1 MSKRAFLTGVTGQDG
16 SFLAELLLEKGYDVY
31 GLIRRKSV
39 ENYDNIQAI
48 LPKITLIEGDLT
60 DQISLNKAVK
70 KVVPDEVYNLGA
82 LSFVGTSWTQ
92 PVQMTETT
100 GIGALRLLEATKEYA
115 PKAKFYQAS
124 SSEIFG
130 NTPHAPQDE
139 NTPFRPV
146 SPYAI
151 AKLYAYWMTVNYR
164 EAYGMFCSNGIL
176 FNHESERRGFEFVT
190 RKITDGVAR
199 IKHGLSKELRIG
211 NLDAK
216 RDWGYAPEYVEGMWI
231 MLQHKNPDDFVL
243 GTGETHSVRE
253 FAQEAFRLAGIDN
266 WEKYIVIDNKYLRP
280 AEVPQLIANTSKAQK
295 VLGWKAKTTFKQLVK
310 KMLDYDMKRIES
322 IKKNS

>member
-1 MSKRAFLTGVTGQDG
+1 MPKRAFLTGVTGQDG
-16 SFLAELLLEKGYDVY
+16 SFLAELLLKKGYEVY

-48 LPKITLIEGDLT
+48 LPRITLIEGDLT

-92 PVQMTETT
+92 PIQMTETT
-100 GIGALRLLEATKEYA
+100 GMGALRLLEATKEYT

-124 SSEIFG
+124 SSEVFG

-146 SPYAI
+146 SPYGI
-151 AKLYAYWMTVNYR
+151 AKVYAYWMTVNYR

-199 IKHGLSKELRIG
+199 IKYGLSKELRIG

-253 FAQEAFRLAGIDN
+253 FAQEAFRLAGIDK
-266 WEKYIVIDNKYLRP
+266 WEKYIVIDKRYIRP
-280 AEVPQLIANTSKAQK
+280 AEVPHLIANTSKAQK

-322 IKKNS
+322 LKKNS

>member
-1 MSKRAFLTGVTGQDG
+1 MAKKAFITGITGQDG
-16 SFLAELLLEKGYDVY
+16 SFLAEFLLKKGYEVH

-39 ENYDNIQAI
+39 ENYDNLQAV
-48 LPKITLIEGDLT
+48 LPNIVLVEGDLT

-70 KVVPDEVYNLGA
+70 KIVPDEVYNLGA

-100 GIGALRLLEATKEYA
+100 GIGVLRLLEAVKEYS

-130 NTPHAPQDE
+130 NTHIVPQDE
-139 NTPFRPV
+139 NTPFRPI

-164 EAYGMFCSNGIL
+164 EAYGMYCSNGIL

-199 IKHGLSKELRIG
+199 IKHGLLKEIRIG
-211 NLDAK
+211 NLEAK
-216 RDWGYAPEYVEGMWI
+216 RDWGYAPEYVEGMWM
-231 MLQHKNPDDFVL
+231 MLQHKDPDDFVL

-253 FAQEAFRLAGIDN
+253 FVEEAFKLAGIDN
-266 WEKYIVIDNKYLRP
+266 YERYIVIDKKYLRP
-280 AEVPQLIANTSKAQK
+280 AEVPHLIANTEKAQR
-295 VLGWKAKTTFKQLVK
+295 VLGWKATTRFKQLVK
-310 KMLDYDMKRIES
+310 KMMDYDLKRIKS
-322 IKKNS
+322 LKNSA